1 MEKAARWAAFLLP
14 HDAVGMGGHQDQA
27 SGLPAIITSCAL
39 RKIHRHLQRHVDV
52 AGEQDERDMG
62 PHLND
67 RPVIAS
73 SRSQL
78 RSNGLAEPRTQF
90 PTFNANAS
98 TAAVRA
104 PDIPT
109 G

>member
-1 MEKAARWAAFLLP
+1 
-14 HDAVGMGGHQDQA
+14 MGQ
-27 SGLPAIITSCAL
+27 
-39 RKIHRHLQRHVDV
+39 
-52 AGEQDERDMG
+52 
-62 PHLND
+62 HLND

-78 RSNGLAEPRTQF
+78 RSNGLAEPRTLL
-90 PTFNANAS
+90 TFNANAS

-104 PDIPT
+104 PDIST